1 VINSSTF
8 LRRALL
14 ADAVFSGISAVLLV
28 ITAAPLSTMLAL
40 PETFLK
46 DTGLFLVPY
55 ALLVGYLGWRT
66 HLRLFTPWLVIGG
79 NGLWTL
85 ASFALLF
92 GHWLSPN
99 LLGEAMIAGQAL
111 AVGVIAELQYIGL
124 RKSGMTVAAV

>member
-1 VINSSTF
+1 
-8 LRRALL
+8 
-14 ADAVFSGISAVLLV
+14 
-28 ITAAPLSTMLAL
+28 
-40 PETFLK
+40 
-46 DTGLFLVPY
+46 
-55 ALLVGYLGWRT
+55 
-66 HLRLFTPWLVIGG
+66 LFTPWLVIGG

-124 RKSGMTVAAV
+124 RKCGMTVAAV